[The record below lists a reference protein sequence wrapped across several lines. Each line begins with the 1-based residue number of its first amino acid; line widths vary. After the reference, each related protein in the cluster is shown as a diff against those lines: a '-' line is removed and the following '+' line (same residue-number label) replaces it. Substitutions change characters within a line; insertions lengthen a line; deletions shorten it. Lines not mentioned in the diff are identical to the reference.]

1 MAKLNFNNTTLDP
14 NTGLVSEADAPL
26 TFKMPGRLT
35 YHTPIPVAGS
45 YNQSSDLVQLNA
57 PLEEYQNTIEHPIWL
72 TSAGPSQLDDYRAHY
87 TPFYKNLANGLASR
101 TLSILP
107 KLGQTAAS
115 IGGLGKYLVDMVNP
129 NVEAN
134 FESVYNNSVMQVMS
148 EVDKD
153 LKEQF
158 PVYSGHYYN
167 SDNFWK
173 KIGTQKFWFED
184 AFDGLAFLGSAYLT
198 GGAAIGAATKGL
210 TAAGVG
216 LNTARG
222 IGFGIG
228 AAANT
233 VGEASV
239 EAKDT
244 FDTIYKDS
252 LDSGMDPVKAKEL
265 AAEHAA
271 TTFIANAAILGPS
284 NMWQMKMLFGPASKN
299 FLKTANKVFT
309 GELTSAE
316 VNSVKKEALKGVIFE
331 GLWEEGMQTAV
342 QKWEQ
347 RRAKGEVTG
356 SGFAGGYFEQWLKDW
371 SDIDGQTSMLLGS
384 LIGGIGGGASTV
396 TQNSAKREEFKE
408 AAEFVKSWKM
418 PLEIANNTLPDNT
431 KKVFKRDLQNNLI
444 YTEKE
449 VQDENGVTTIVKEPL
464 KDRDALILRTLQL
477 QYDNEAA
484 ATILNAIYNND
495 DVAYT
500 YATHDMYARKVFAY
514 LSNPL
519 FSSSEQALE
528 YFTKDTKE
536 AIEKLSETET
546 DENEKAI
553 LKEGLDNSLKIAGQV
568 KSLWDNI
575 NKNIGTSEDL
585 LGTDTQ
591 KQFNVKVKKAV
602 LVNEVKK
609 LALSSIKQNL
619 IAKGVDIND
628 KVFEDIIAL
637 EEEANKTISM
647 FSDKKQR
654 SSMFAEYEEEQKTAE
669 TINKKLEEFEQLK
682 IKQGSLTEA
691 QQDEAS
697 KLQYDK
703 NLKYYIEGESYLN
716 RIGGNTAQDI
726 LMKDNFA
733 VNTNIQRLG
742 AKNNYYYQVGEDKR
756 KYANS
761 IEQIETL
768 LENPETVLEALQEYL
783 KLVETT
789 SNFNESNM
797 SEERYN
803 ELRKLYTELKDI
815 VKTRIENLQQ
825 KILDLESEGLEFNPE
840 TNEMDNILNEDEKK
854 LQKEQILEAAIEAQ
868 ELSVALNALNA
879 TPIATKV
886 KDDLVD
892 KNNFFVNFEKAKEKG
907 QKNLD
912 DFLEKDFILRHY
924 IISPERYIEDF
935 KKNPDSYSDIDELNR
950 FIDDLK
956 YILKVANTKDVALHK
971 RIQKVLLTLEDYVR
985 PIVLKNSQQRTLIQ
999 KRTEVSDKKSFWLT
1013 FGIFLDS
1020 SSDDEF
1026 KLEIKNSLN
1035 DSDIL
1040 KELYKVLGKNY
1051 VDLFLEEAEKTNY
1064 NISNI
1069 YNLTS
1074 ILKQKNEKELKDLY
1088 ALLQKLKEEYFTLL
1102 QDTELV
1108 YKNKTLALKNIYSTS
1123 LPNYKNNPKL
1133 FFKDLLKDIKGVE
1146 NRNTKKD
1153 PNRTTKETWF
1163 GSPIYNFEKHQSVLT
1178 LFSELE
1184 KKQDTGTSL
1193 DNKSLTQILTL
1204 HNRYSALFNFENLL
1218 KSTFNYGEYLQ
1229 NLDKAYKNIKIAP
1242 TYEQQLAIRDLVQ
1255 WWSTDQSFA
1264 YLKGIAGAGKTN
1276 IVAKYFLQIIGLKPE
1291 NILAL
1296 AHNEIAAGNIKNS
1309 VNSTQQTTTLEELLK
1324 SPEKFITSSTEIVIL
1339 DEVNANTSNTL
1350 WDLSQPSFHSIIQKI
1365 NNERIKNKQKTLKIF
1380 LLGDP
1385 TQITKEKGIYSNSLT
1400 GLENTTPNQLDIIN
1414 PLTIAYRSD
1423 VGSINA
1429 VSKTFQDNPKKVE
1442 FLKVY
1447 SDLPN
1452 GTTNIKGVIA
1462 ATTKRNEQGIP
1473 EDFIKQFPIDSKR
1486 SRVIIVLNEK
1496 DKLKYKNLNLP
1507 NVDILTFEEAQG
1519 TTYQEVFV
1527 DLNKVEYLK
1536 EYQKNEDNSELEFN
1550 TALYTALS
1558 RATEFV
1564 SFVDPAGNF
1573 INTVDPSS
1581 AISNKDLSEEKENN
1595 KKQFEE
1601 DLKQSASI
1609 LKVELKA
1616 PEVKE
1621 EEKSKTVENK
1631 SVEET
1636 SIETPEEDPEKVE
1649 VEEVAS
1655 NIPIQEDDSAI
1666 TPSETI
1672 APLSTI
1678 GKEDSS
1684 GEIIL
1689 EIKAPQADAVN
1700 TKLKPELNLSR
1711 VVYSPTNKPTII
1723 PLVAPGTVVKY
1734 VVSRLSST
1742 KAEIVIKMVGVRTDI
1757 VDNTA
1762 VLNSGQKY
1770 DLIGVIYLDSLDV
1783 TNPFEKMLFDKA
1795 SAIKNPGV
1803 FFDGGSEN
1811 LNRVNEKNTLAD
1823 AVIHA
1828 TQEQGFVYA
1837 NKPIP
1842 QETIDKEGGL
1852 KEYLIK
1858 KSLPLLANKETLDT
1872 EDTSLYKGAAVKNFR
1887 VKIFRKNDMFKKISP
1902 PGFDSIKN
1910 AGIPYAVFEI
1920 VFRDRNNKE
1929 HIQTRFIRLDPRK
1942 LNTDDFIYQTIN
1954 RYTEAINTIEDA
1966 FINEKLFKIGNTKL
1980 GLSDTVFNKVLAEF
1994 RKNFTVEN
2002 DGFDYKDRPK
2012 YKIVKRNTTI
2022 VKKEDIENI
2031 LKESGE
2037 VNKSEISDELFSILE
2052 KQSEEIIPL
2061 TYKAKKTSQK
2071 SSLTG
2076 YLSYLESQI
2085 GETITQED
2093 YDNVKA
2099 YYDNL
2104 KETGEINYKNTNFGE
2119 ESDSVINLD
2128 RNITLTKDEVNLLFN
2143 MSKTFFIGGTNIEN
2157 ALMGTQNVIKHL
2169 ASHGILNSKASSELT
2184 WFDLHNHIRTFRS
2197 AVGAMSFIP
2206 IYKKDDKGN
2215 LVKDE
2220 TKHYGW
2226 DPLTGKIRIYNS
2238 LPTNRF
2244 VSGEADDIEITKL
2257 TSGEGIINKA
2267 LNNLVQANFT
2277 KTTVDE
2283 SGRSVKTNELRLE
2296 KRLGGLGAAYVA
2308 PTVLSYS
2315 KDINYGYL
2323 KYIRAT
2329 FNAYIA
2335 DLKAQGSDYQF
2346 DELASATGVK
2356 YQTHDRYDKAAVP
2369 GNLRKDLQLEND
2381 EVRSNIVEFLL
2392 RHKRT
2397 TIEEIQENLE
2407 NSEKRKITSDDLN
2420 TITESIRNNE
2430 LRFPLNVHK
2439 LDDLSKQAA
2448 DAESTDK
2455 DKKAKGEQALKE
2467 LESLLVTNLEKVLP
2481 TRIQVKV
2488 KGEKKAEP
2496 EETEAVAEPPKKR
2509 GRPSKPIVDKTE
2521 IEKVGLVTLVEM
2533 SNGSY
2538 TVYDEG
2544 EYPQGANFTSKKKA
2558 KELFDKLAEPYK
2570 TLPVIPEPTIVTP
2583 ELSEEINPIEVI
2595 AKKADIT
2602 IPELTTIKV
2611 DLKSLTIDELQN
2623 VIKQVRQKA
2632 VNARDAE
2639 KQGKSVLGG
2648 SQSIEND
2655 YQALKVY
2662 ITELAALEP
2671 IIIETPEP
2679 TDISWDIDDVDDEI
2693 ASTEI
2698 DDSIDNE
2705 EVEGEKKKKKC
2716 DGDL

>member
-1 MAKLNFNNTTLDP
+1 
-14 NTGLVSEADAPL
+14 
-26 TFKMPGRLT
+26 
-35 YHTPIPVAGS
+35 
-45 YNQSSDLVQLNA
+45 
-57 PLEEYQNTIEHPIWL
+57 
-72 TSAGPSQLDDYRAHY
+72 
-87 TPFYKNLANGLASR
+87 
-101 TLSILP
+101 
-107 KLGQTAAS
+107 
-115 IGGLGKYLVDMVNP
+115 
-129 NVEAN
+129 
-134 FESVYNNSVMQVMS
+134 
-148 EVDKD
+148 
-153 LKEQF
+153 
-158 PVYSGHYYN
+158 
-167 SDNFWK
+167 
-173 KIGTQKFWFED
+173 
-184 AFDGLAFLGSAYLT
+184 
-198 GGAAIGAATKGL
+198 
-210 TAAGVG
+210 
-216 LNTARG
+216 
-222 IGFGIG
+222 
-228 AAANT
+228 
-233 VGEASV
+233 
-239 EAKDT
+239 
-244 FDTIYKDS
+244 
-252 LDSGMDPVKAKEL
+252 
-265 AAEHAA
+265 
-271 TTFIANAAILGPS
+271 
-284 NMWQMKMLFGPASKN
+284 
-299 FLKTANKVFT
+299 
-309 GELTSAE
+309 
-316 VNSVKKEALKGVIFE
+316 
-331 GLWEEGMQTAV
+331 
-342 QKWEQ
+342 
-347 RRAKGEVTG
+347 
-356 SGFAGGYFEQWLKDW
+356 
-371 SDIDGQTSMLLGS
+371 
-384 LIGGIGGGASTV
+384 
-396 TQNSAKREEFKE
+396 
-408 AAEFVKSWKM
+408 
-418 PLEIANNTLPDNT
+418 
-431 KKVFKRDLQNNLI
+431 
-444 YTEKE
+444 
-449 VQDENGVTTIVKEPL
+449 
-464 KDRDALILRTLQL
+464 
-477 QYDNEAA
+477 
-484 ATILNAIYNND
+484 
-495 DVAYT
+495 
-500 YATHDMYARKVFAY
+500 
-514 LSNPL
+514 
-519 FSSSEQALE
+519 
-528 YFTKDTKE
+528 
-536 AIEKLSETET
+536 
-546 DENEKAI
+546 
-553 LKEGLDNSLKIAGQV
+553 
-568 KSLWDNI
+568 
-575 NKNIGTSEDL
+575 
-585 LGTDTQ
+585 
-591 KQFNVKVKKAV
+591 
-602 LVNEVKK
+602 
-609 LALSSIKQNL
+609 
-619 IAKGVDIND
+619 
-628 KVFEDIIAL
+628 
-637 EEEANKTISM
+637 
-647 FSDKKQR
+647 
-654 SSMFAEYEEEQKTAE
+654 
-669 TINKKLEEFEQLK
+669 
-682 IKQGSLTEA
+682 
-691 QQDEAS
+691 
-697 KLQYDK
+697 
-703 NLKYYIEGESYLN
+703 
-716 RIGGNTAQDI
+716 
-726 LMKDNFA
+726 
-733 VNTNIQRLG
+733 
-742 AKNNYYYQVGEDKR
+742 
-756 KYANS
+756 
-761 IEQIETL
+761 
-768 LENPETVLEALQEYL
+768 
-783 KLVETT
+783 
-789 SNFNESNM
+789 
-797 SEERYN
+797 
-803 ELRKLYTELKDI
+803 
-815 VKTRIENLQQ
+815 
-825 KILDLESEGLEFNPE
+825 
-840 TNEMDNILNEDEKK
+840 
-854 LQKEQILEAAIEAQ
+854 
-868 ELSVALNALNA
+868 
-879 TPIATKV
+879 
-886 KDDLVD
+886 
-892 KNNFFVNFEKAKEKG
+892 
-907 QKNLD
+907 
-912 DFLEKDFILRHY
+912 
-924 IISPERYIEDF
+924 
-935 KKNPDSYSDIDELNR
+935 
-950 FIDDLK
+950 
-956 YILKVANTKDVALHK
+956 
-971 RIQKVLLTLEDYVR
+971 
-985 PIVLKNSQQRTLIQ
+985 
-999 KRTEVSDKKSFWLT
+999 
-1013 FGIFLDS
+1013 
-1020 SSDDEF
+1020 
-1026 KLEIKNSLN
+1026 
-1035 DSDIL
+1035 
-1040 KELYKVLGKNY
+1040 
-1051 VDLFLEEAEKTNY
+1051 
-1064 NISNI
+1064 
-1069 YNLTS
+1069 
-1074 ILKQKNEKELKDLY
+1074 
-1088 ALLQKLKEEYFTLL
+1088 
-1102 QDTELV
+1102 
-1108 YKNKTLALKNIYSTS
+1108 
-1123 LPNYKNNPKL
+1123 
-1133 FFKDLLKDIKGVE
+1133 
-1146 NRNTKKD
+1146 
-1153 PNRTTKETWF
+1153 
-1163 GSPIYNFEKHQSVLT
+1163 
-1178 LFSELE
+1178 
-1184 KKQDTGTSL
+1184 
-1193 DNKSLTQILTL
+1193 
-1204 HNRYSALFNFENLL
+1204 
-1218 KSTFNYGEYLQ
+1218 
-1229 NLDKAYKNIKIAP
+1229 
-1242 TYEQQLAIRDLVQ
+1242 
-1255 WWSTDQSFA
+1255 
-1264 YLKGIAGAGKTN
+1264 
-1276 IVAKYFLQIIGLKPE
+1276 
-1291 NILAL
+1291 
-1296 AHNEIAAGNIKNS
+1296 
-1309 VNSTQQTTTLEELLK
+1309 
-1324 SPEKFITSSTEIVIL
+1324 
-1339 DEVNANTSNTL
+1339 
-1350 WDLSQPSFHSIIQKI
+1350 
-1365 NNERIKNKQKTLKIF
+1365 
-1380 LLGDP
+1380 
-1385 TQITKEKGIYSNSLT
+1385 
-1400 GLENTTPNQLDIIN
+1400 
-1414 PLTIAYRSD
+1414 
-1423 VGSINA
+1423 
-1429 VSKTFQDNPKKVE
+1429 
-1442 FLKVY
+1442 
-1447 SDLPN
+1447 
-1452 GTTNIKGVIA
+1452 
-1462 ATTKRNEQGIP
+1462 
-1473 EDFIKQFPIDSKR
+1473 
-1486 SRVIIVLNEK
+1486 
-1496 DKLKYKNLNLP
+1496 
-1507 NVDILTFEEAQG
+1507 
-1519 TTYQEVFV
+1519 
-1527 DLNKVEYLK
+1527 
-1536 EYQKNEDNSELEFN
+1536 
-1550 TALYTALS
+1550 
-1558 RATEFV
+1558 
-1564 SFVDPAGNF
+1564 
-1573 INTVDPSS
+1573 
-1581 AISNKDLSEEKENN
+1581 
-1595 KKQFEE
+1595 
-1601 DLKQSASI
+1601 
-1609 LKVELKA
+1609 
-1616 PEVKE
+1616 
-1621 EEKSKTVENK
+1621 
-1631 SVEET
+1631 
-1636 SIETPEEDPEKVE
+1636 
-1649 VEEVAS
+1649 
-1655 NIPIQEDDSAI
+1655 
-1666 TPSETI
+1666 
-1672 APLSTI
+1672 
-1678 GKEDSS
+1678 
-1684 GEIIL
+1684 
-1689 EIKAPQADAVN
+1689 
-1700 TKLKPELNLSR
+1700 
-1711 VVYSPTNKPTII
+1711 
-1723 PLVAPGTVVKY
+1723 
-1734 VVSRLSST
+1734 
-1742 KAEIVIKMVGVRTDI
+1742 MVGVRTDI